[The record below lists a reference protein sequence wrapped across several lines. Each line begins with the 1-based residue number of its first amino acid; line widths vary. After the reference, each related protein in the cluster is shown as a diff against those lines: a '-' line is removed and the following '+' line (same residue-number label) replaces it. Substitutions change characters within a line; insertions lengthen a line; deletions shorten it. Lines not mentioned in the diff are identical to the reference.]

1 MTNKSS
7 GKVLTVFIVI
17 IAILLISLTAISIF
31 FFQKELERRK
41 SVELILEKIK
51 ANEQKLEGELK
62 VVRKEK
68 FLLEEKNKEADE
80 RMNNLMDELD
90 LQSGL
95 REEVKKEN
103 VALKE
108 QLSKE
113 TQTREALQKK
123 FEDGGAFEQQIAD
136 LKAKLAAETNL
147 RNQLEQQN
155 KDLQEKSAS
164 LEQSLGKEFSS
175 APKPSKEIKDAQK
188 KVDLEKIV
196 VVPNETPEG
205 RILSVDTDTE
215 FVIVNLGQKDGVNV
229 GNIMSVY
236 RGKEYL
242 GDVKITRVQPEM
254 SAADLIPPFS
264 SRLVRKNDQVVS
276 AQQ

>member
-236 RGKEYL
+236 RGKEYF